1 MNRFKPVEL
10 GDAPALQRLME
21 TNAGYTFRIS
31 GSEVE
36 PCAAQDALTALPPSV
51 SAEQKRGFGLW
62 DGDLLVA
69 FCDVIIG
76 WPEPCTAHIGLL
88 MTDSLRARQGLGHEL
103 HEAMVSELL
112 KIDVLQDLRLAI
124 VDSNAGAAEPFWKS
138 LGYKPTGEVAAYRRA
153 TVESR
158 SRIWR
163 RTLRGKAG
171 PKRYPCSE

>member
-36 PCAAQDALTALPPSV
+36 PRAALDALTALPPLV
-51 SAEQKRGFGLW
+51 SAEQKCGFGLW
-62 DGDLLVA
+62 DGELLLA

-88 MTDSLRARQGLGHEL
+88 MTDSHRPRQGLGCEL

-112 KIDVLQDLRLAI
+112 KIDVLRNLRLAI
-124 VDSNAGAAEPFWKS
+124 VETNAAAGEPFWKS
-138 LGYKPTGEVAAYRRA
+138 LGYRPTGETAAYRSGS
-153 TVESR
+153 VESR
-158 SRIWR
+158 SRIWC

-171 PKRYPCSE
+171 PKRYPGSE